1 MVPFT
6 DRLPSIKDSPSCW
19 VSMQRASTELG
30 QVWLN
35 DIQLSIALR
44 LPCCVHMMPL
54 RFTVTTIA
62 RRQQTRSRG
71 RRKDISR
78 KYTMTKGWFSCD
90 ADVTSEGFTA
100 AGFFWSVGYAISRN
114 CMHHFTRAWNRS
126 YTSSNNI
133 IVALDIN
140 GTYRYIWMARL

>member
-54 RFTVTTIA
+54 RLTVTTIGKTA
-62 RRQQTRSRG
+62 ANEEPREKKRHFAKIYDDERVVFMWRG
-71 RRKDISR
+71 
-78 KYTMTKGWFSCD
+78 CP
-90 ADVTSEGFTA
+90 
-100 AGFFWSVGYAISRN
+100 AGFFWPVGYAISRN